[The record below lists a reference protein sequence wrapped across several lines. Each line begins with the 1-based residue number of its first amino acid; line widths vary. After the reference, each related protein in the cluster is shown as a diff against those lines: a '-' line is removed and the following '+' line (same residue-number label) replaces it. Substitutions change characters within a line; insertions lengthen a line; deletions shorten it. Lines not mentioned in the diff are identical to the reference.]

1 MNYFTNKTERTATA
15 KLHVKNAERM
25 WSNEIKHSIS
35 KTRMYD
41 ESLLNSHEM
50 LSTTDKLSN
59 PEIIVVDE
67 DSVRAV
73 FCHAAGKTAV
83 LNFASF
89 KQPGGMFLEGSS
101 AQEESLCM
109 ESDLYNVLV
118 RFKDNWYA
126 ENAAMLNRELY
137 KDRAL
142 YSPDIMFTRNNDITY
157 ADVITCA
164 CPNKS
169 AIRYGRFTFTEREN
183 SRVLAQRIDF
193 ILRIAVEENVDTLI
207 LGAFGCGAFSQD
219 ADEVANCFKNSMNK
233 YGHHFSKVVF
243 AVPCFSKNDKN
254 HEAFVK
260 IFS

>member
-1 MNYFTNKTERTATA
+1 MNYFTNKIERAAEA
-15 KLHVKNAERM
+15 KLHTKTMERM
-25 WSNEIKHSIS
+25 WSDEIKHSI
-35 KTRMYD
+35 TETHMYNEPIMD
-41 ESLLNSHEM
+41 SELNITNKKS
-50 LSTTDKLSN
+50 S
-59 PEIIVVDE
+59 PEVIVTDE

-73 FCHAAGKTAV
+73 FCHATKKTAV

-118 RFKDNWYA
+118 RFKDSWYVK
-126 ENAAMLNRELY
+126 NATMLNSGLY

-142 YSPDIMFTRNNDITY
+142 YSPDIMFMRNNDITY

-169 AIRYGRFTFTEREN
+169 LIRYGHFSENEN
-183 SRVLAQRIDF
+183 SSALAQRIDF
-193 ILRIAVEENVDTLI
+193 VLQIAAKESVDTLI
-207 LGAFGCGAFSQD
+207 LGAFGCGVFSQD
-219 ADEVANCFKNSMNK
+219 ANEVANCFKNSLNK

-260 IFS
+260 VFS